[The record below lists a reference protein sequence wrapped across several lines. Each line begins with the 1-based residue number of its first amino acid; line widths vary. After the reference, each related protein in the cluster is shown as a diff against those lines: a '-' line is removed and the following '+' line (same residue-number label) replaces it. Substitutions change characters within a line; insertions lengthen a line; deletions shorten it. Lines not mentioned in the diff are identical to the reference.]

1 MTSTAGM
8 SDGRDDEVVVAA
20 VARTPFGKFGGAL
33 RNVPAVDLAARVVGA
48 LIERAGIDKERIDEL
63 ALGCCAPHEADGV
76 AAVVARQVLLKAGLP
91 PERRSITIDRACCSA
106 MTACAWCVRS
116 LRLGEA
122 RVCVAG
128 GTENMSRIPHL
139 VRSLRWG
146 VRVGSPVIED
156 PLLGMRY
163 RDYNPV
169 SVDAGEVALEHGVS
183 RQEQDE
189 WAALSQARYQAAL
202 ARGVFAEEI
211 VPVSGEGPRGE
222 AVEVSQDELPRPDTT
237 VEKLARLPTVYGSP
251 TVTAGNAPGL
261 DAGAAGVLLA
271 TRRAARE
278 LGLTP
283 LARLVAVASTAEA
296 PRQIATVPAAA
307 IRAALDRA
315 GWSLSDLALI
325 EINEAFA
332 AMPLVSAKLLA
343 GGDAKD
349 TERLRQK
356 INVNG
361 GAIAIGHPIGASG
374 ARILLTMI
382 LELRRRGGGR
392 GAAAICGGLAQGDC
406 ALVEV

>member
-1 MTSTAGM
+1 MTATPG
-8 SDGRDDEVVVAA
+8 DRDRRDDEVVVAA

-33 RNVPAVDLAARVVGA
+33 RNVPAVELMVRVVRA
-48 LIERAGIDKERIDEL
+48 LLERAHLTPERIDEL
-63 ALGCCAPHEADGV
+63 ALGCCAPHETDGV

-91 PERRSITIDRACCSA
+91 PERRSLTIDRACCSA
-106 MTACAWCVRS
+106 MTACAFCWRS
-116 LRLGEA
+116 LVLGEA
-122 RVCVAG
+122 GVCIAG

-139 VRSLRWG
+139 VRNLRWG

-156 PLLGMRY
+156 PLLGMSY
-163 RDYNPV
+163 REFRPV
-169 SVDAGEVALEHGVS
+169 SVDAGEVALEHGVT

-189 WAALSQARYQAAL
+189 WAALSQARYQAAR

-211 VPVSGEGPRGE
+211 VPVAGEGPRGE
-222 AVEVSQDELPRPDTT
+222 AVEVREDELPRPDTT
-237 VEKLARLPTVYGSP
+237 VEKLSRLPTVYGSP

-261 DAGAAGVLLA
+261 DAGAAGVVLA

-278 LGLTP
+278 LGLEP
-283 LARLVAVASTAEA
+283 LARLVAVVSTAEP

-307 IRAALDRA
+307 IRAGLARV
-315 GWSLSDLALI
+315 GWSLADLSLI

-332 AMPLVSAKLLA
+332 VMPLVSSKLLS
-343 GGDAKD
+343 GGDPKA
-349 TERLRQK
+349 TEALRQK
-356 INVNG
+356 INING

-374 ARILLTMI
+374 ARILLTLI